1 MVVILMGKTKN
12 RWLIALAAI
21 AIQLSIGAAYAYS
34 VYTTPISAEMG
45 WAAKEITYA
54 FTIMMA
60 LGGISAAFFGG
71 FVEKQ
76 GPRKSAIL
84 AAVLF
89 GLGQAGAG
97 FAIQIESLGLFLLTY
112 GLLSGLGLGV
122 GYIAPISTLV
132 KWFPDRRGLATGMA
146 VMGFGA
152 GALITAPVAA
162 NLIGSFGVST
172 TFYML
177 GISYFI
183 LIVLGA
189 LYIAPPPAGY
199 MPDGMQAAI
208 DSGKKVMK
216 QDLEQLTAKEAVKT
230 RRFWMVWTMMLINV
244 SAGIMIISVASPMS
258 QELIGLSAAGA
269 ATLVGI
275 MGIFNGGGRLGWA
288 AISDYIGR
296 PTVFTIFF
304 GLQIVAFV
312 MLPNIT
318 NILVFQA
325 LILVIVSCYGGG
337 FSNLPA
343 FIGDLFGTKQLGAI
357 HGYLL
362 TTWSL
367 GGIIGPAIVSQIRD
381 RTDSYIPVF
390 YVFIVLVTIGFLI
403 SLLIR
408 MDIKRIEGKGKSIKA
423 ANAKKDL
430 VLQESNS

>member
-1 MVVILMGKTKN
+1 MHTNKN
-12 RWLIALAAI
+12 RWLIALSAI

-34 VYTTPISAEMG
+34 VYTRPISEAMG
-45 WAAKEITYA
+45 WSPTEITYA

-71 FVEKQ
+71 FVEKN
-76 GPRKSAIL
+76 GPRKSAMV

-97 FAIQIESLGLFLLTY
+97 LATQIDSLPLFLLTY
-112 GLLSGLGLGV
+112 GFMSGMGLGV

-162 NLIGSFGVST
+162 SLIDSVGVTS
-172 TFYML
+172 TFYIL
-177 GISYFI
+177 GVSYFI
-183 LIVLGA
+183 LISLGA
-189 LYIAPPPAGY
+189 SYIAPPPEGF
-199 MPDGMQAAI
+199 MPKGMEADLA
-208 DSGKKVMK
+208 SGKKVLK
-216 QDLEQLTAKEAVKT
+216 KDLSQMTARQAVKT
-230 RRFWMVWTMMLINV
+230 RRFWMLWAMMLVNV
-244 SAGIMIISVASPMS
+244 SAGIMIISVASPMA
-258 QELIGLSAAGA
+258 QEMVGLTAAGA

-296 PTVFTIFF
+296 PTVFMIFF
-304 GLQIVAFV
+304 IIQIAAFL
-312 MLPNIT
+312 MLPGIT
-318 NILVFQA
+318 NVIIFQVFIL
-325 LILVIVSCYGGG
+325 LIVSCYGGG

-343 FIGDLFGTKQLGAI
+343 FIGDMFGTRQLGAI

-367 GGIIGPAIVSQIRD
+367 GGIIGPAIVSQVYAA
-381 RTDSYIPVF
+381 TNSYVPVF
-390 YVFIVLVTIGFLI
+390 YIFVVLTSIALVLA
-403 SLLIR
+403 LLIR
-408 MDIKRIEGKGKSIKA
+408 MDIRRVERNYEKEEKVSASREVVS
-423 ANAKKDL
+423 
-430 VLQESNS
+430 S

>member
-1 MVVILMGKTKN
+1 MGKTKN

-45 WAAKEITYA
+45 WAPKEITYA

-71 FVEKQ
+71 FVEKN
-76 GPRKSAIL
+76 GPRRSAIL
-84 AAVLF
+84 AAFLF
-89 GLGQAGAG
+89 GIGQAGAG
-97 FAIQIESLGLFLLTY
+97 FAVQIDSLVLFLLTY

-162 NLIGSFGVST
+162 NLMESFGVST

-183 LIVLGA
+183 LIILGA
-189 LYIAPPPAGY
+189 SYIAPPPVNW
-199 MPDGMQAAI
+199 MPAGMQQAI

-216 QDLEQLTAKEAVKT
+216 KDLAQLTAKEAVKT
-230 RRFWMVWTMMLINV
+230 RRFWMVWSMMLINV

-304 GLQIVAFV
+304 ALQIVAFT

-318 NILVFQA
+318 HVLVFQA
-325 LILVIVSCYGGG
+325 LILVVVSCYGGG

-343 FIGDLFGTKQLGAI
+343 FVGDLFGTKQLGAI

-362 TTWSL
+362 TTWSM
-367 GGIIGPAIVSQIRD
+367 GGIIGPAIVSQVRE
-381 RTDSYIPVF
+381 RTGSYEPVF
-390 YVFIVLVTIGFLI
+390 YIFIVLVSIAFLI

-408 MDIKRIEGKGKSIKA
+408 WDIKRIEGHPKAEKTQKSASKGL
-423 ANAKKDL
+423 N
-430 VLQESNS
+430 LQEGNN

>member
-1 MVVILMGKTKN
+1 MGKTKN

-34 VYTTPISAEMG
+34 VYTTPISNEMG

-71 FVEKQ
+71 FVEKK

-84 AAVLF
+84 AAILF

-172 TFYML
+172 TFYIL

-189 LYIAPPPAGY
+189 SYIAPPPADW
-199 MPDGMQAAI
+199 MPQGMQAAI

-216 QDLEQLTAKEAVKT
+216 KDLEQLTAKEAVKT
-230 RRFWMVWTMMLINV
+230 RRFWMVWSMMLINV

-258 QELIGLSAAGA
+258 QEMIGLSAAGA
-269 ATLVGI
+269 ATLVGV

-288 AISDYIGR
+288 AISDFIGR

-304 GLQIVAFV
+304 ALQIVAFT

-318 NILVFQA
+318 NVLIFQA

-367 GGIIGPAIVSQIRD
+367 GGIIGPAIVSQIRE
-381 RTDSYIPVF
+381 RTDSYTPVF
-390 YVFIVLVTIGFLI
+390 YVFLVLVSIAFLI

-408 MDIKRIEGKGKSIKA
+408 WDIKRIEGKGQPAGA
-423 ANAKKDL
+423 ATASKELK
-430 VLQESNS
+430 LQESNN

>member
-1 MVVILMGKTKN
+1 MKTTKN

-34 VYTTPISAEMG
+34 VYTTPISDAMG
-45 WAAKEITYA
+45 WSPKEITYA

-60 LGGISAAFFGG
+60 LGGLSAAFFGG
-71 FVEKQ
+71 FVEKK

-84 AAVLF
+84 AAILF
-89 GLGQAGAG
+89 GLGQTGAG
-97 FAIQIESLGLFLLTY
+97 FAVQTDSLVLFLLTY
-112 GLLSGLGLGV
+112 GLLSGMGLGV
-122 GYIAPISTLV
+122 GYIAPISTLI
-132 KWFPDRRGLATGMA
+132 KWFPDRRGMATGMA

-162 NLIGSFGVST
+162 SLMNSVGVSN
-172 TFYML
+172 TFYIL
-177 GISYFI
+177 GVSYFT

-189 LYIAPPPAGY
+189 AYIAPPPEGW
-199 MPDGMQAAI
+199 MPNGMQQAI

-216 QDLEQLTAKEAVKT
+216 KDLAQLTAKEAVKT
-230 RRFWMVWTMMLINV
+230 PRFWMVWSMMLINV

-258 QELIGLSAAGA
+258 QELAGLTAAGA

-296 PTVFTIFF
+296 PAVFTTFF
-304 GLQIVAFV
+304 VLQLIAFIL
-312 MLPNIT
+312 LPNIT
-318 NILVFQA
+318 NVLVFQA
-325 LILVIVSCYGGG
+325 FILIIVSCYGGG

-343 FIGDLFGTKQLGAI
+343 FVGDLFGTKQLGAI
-357 HGYLL
+357 HGLLL
-362 TTWSL
+362 TTWSM
-367 GGIIGPAIVSQIRD
+367 GGIIGPAIVSQIRE

-390 YVFIVLVTIGFLI
+390 YVFTVLIIIGFLI

-408 MDIKRIEGKGKSIKA
+408 WDIKRVEGSYEKSAQAKGLK
-423 ANAKKDL
+423 
-430 VLQESNS
+430 LQSENN